1 MSQETPD
8 ANDETG
14 EPNGANDSGDPIP
27 TQADVV
33 IDTEAW
39 SALTNRVQE
48 YTQRGTD
55 PLAAWEQ
62 SVEEIVM
69 TTPNVVVDGEVR
81 GVEDVDA
88 VESTEADADAD
99 SDPDSD
105 DQDGATPPRADA
117 HLAVGLLA
125 DVRQGSFRGSDVL
138 EAVGH
143 IDSALDIT
151 TDADARRQLERAR
164 AALNGILDVDGE
176 ERDEQ
181 LANALTELAPVAAG
195 VAGRESSLD
204 PTYRDQFPQPP
215 GGEVPSLLKNALT
228 AHPDEQAYY
237 IRQAWREFAR
247 AYDGVEGPPDDI
259 YNTTAPRS
267 GVDGER
273 EVVDPEAH
281 EDTSAT
287 DRPTVPVFYSVP
299 AAAVDRAIERFQ
311 HRVENPFG
319 DDSPYQAQVV
329 RLRDFIYSEIEEAP
343 VIWVDGVPLS
353 RYVADAGAELRVE
366 RPSSEER

>member
-14 EPNGANDSGDPIP
+14 EPNEANDSRDPIP
-27 TQADVV
+27 TQPDVV
-33 IDTEAW
+33 IDAEAW
-39 SALTNRVQE
+39 SDLTDRVQE
-48 YTQRGTD
+48 YTQRGAD
-55 PLAAWEQ
+55 PLAAWERA
-62 SVEEIVM
+62 VEEIVV
-69 TTPNVVVDGEVR
+69 TTPTVVVDGEVR
-81 GVEDVDA
+81 SVEDVD
-88 VESTEADADAD
+88 S
-99 SDPDSD
+99 DSD
-105 DQDGATPPRADA
+105 DQDGATAPPRADA

-151 TDADARRQLERAR
+151 TDADARRRLERAR

-204 PTYRDQFPQPP
+204 PTYRDRFPQPP
-215 GGEVPSLLKNALT
+215 AGEVPSLLEHALT
-228 AHPDEQAYY
+228 AHPDEQPYF

-247 AYDGVEGPPDDI
+247 AYEDVERPPEDVYSTSVPHRDI
-259 YNTTAPRS
+259 DRVHSVEEPAS
-267 GVDGER
+267 EER
-273 EVVDPEAH
+273 EQTSS
-281 EDTSAT
+281 EDK
-287 DRPTVPVFYSVP
+287 PTVPVFYNVP
-299 AAAVDRAIERFQ
+299 ATAVDRAIERLQ
-311 HRVENPFG
+311 HRIENPFG

-329 RLRDFIYSEIEEAP
+329 RLRDFIYSEIEETP
-343 VIWVDGVPLS
+343 IVWVDGVPLS
-353 RYVADAGAELRVE
+353 RYAADAGVELKVE
-366 RPSSEER
+366 LPSTEE